1 VGTDHQGHAR
11 EGDIPSGLADRLQEQ
26 GLALLNMSAGHAEAI
41 RDFPELLRR
50 DPFDRLIMA
59 QALVTGARLITAA

>member
-1 VGTDHQGHAR
+1 
-11 EGDIPSGLADRLQEQ
+11 
-26 GLALLNMSAGHAEAI
+26 MSAGHAEAI